1 MHAIPAIPFHKTSGV
16 ATDRIISIIPS
27 TLTYVTLSSPSSAVC
42 THIKTHIF
50 QIAYARLLKNLQF
63 SLSKVLDGLRYISY
77 TNIKKYDLK
86 FFMSLLQ
93 THERTK
99 MFQLEFYETADAK
112 KPISDLLDS
121 LDDKMAAK
129 LLGLMEILEEKGT
142 ELRLPYSDH
151 LEDGIFELR
160 CKLGSNIT
168 RALYRFENTNT

>member
-1 MHAIPAIPFHKTSGV
+1 
-16 ATDRIISIIPS
+16 
-27 TLTYVTLSSPSSAVC
+27 
-42 THIKTHIF
+42 
-50 QIAYARLLKNLQF
+50 
-63 SLSKVLDGLRYISY
+63 
-77 TNIKKYDLK
+77 
-86 FFMSLLQ
+86 
-93 THERTK
+93 